1 MALASAEETWREQTA
16 AYAPGEDRPLGP
28 FAALIG
34 VYVAATSAAVYAA
47 GRRGVAA
54 RPAWT
59 DLALATVA
67 TYRTARLITKDS
79 VSSPI
84 RAPFAR
90 FEEAAGEGEVNEQVR
105 GTGWR
110 KAVGELV
117 TCPFCI
123 GQWAGTAWLAGLALA
138 PRTAR
143 WAAAGMTVMAGSDA
157 LQFGRSALRRVAE

>member
-1 MALASAEETWREQTA
+1 MAMATAHDTWHQQSAP
-16 AYAPGEDRPLGP
+16 YAPGEERPLEQ
-28 FAALIG
+28 FAAMIG
-34 VYVAATSAAVYAA
+34 VYAVVTATAAYVA

-67 TYRTARLITKDS
+67 TYRTARLISKDS
-79 VSSPI
+79 VTSPL

-110 KAVGELV
+110 KAIGELL

-123 GQWAGTAWLAGLALA
+123 GQWAGTVWIAGLALA
-138 PRTAR
+138 PRTTR
-143 WAAAGMTVMAGSDA
+143 WAAAAMSVMAGSDA
-157 LQFGRSALRRVAE
+157 LQFGRAALRRVAE